1 MNAGRGYA
9 VLVVK
14 SNSLFTFDFPLDI
27 SIEHGLSCVAF
38 LICTYDRVDD
48 VDTTVY
54 IQASVR
60 FLTQT

>member
-14 SNSLFTFDFPLDI
+14 SNSLFTFLTLDI
-27 SIEHGLSCVAF
+27 SIEHGLFCVAF

-48 VDTTVY
+48 VDA
-54 IQASVR
+54 I
-60 FLTQT
+60 